1 MVSLRF
7 GDEEMMVPTFPR
19 IIEIRPKKEFDETK
33 LNLSVYN
40 NSKMKRVSLTEN
52 ELNGVTS

>member
-1 MVSLRF
+1 MNTEDVKGHMRA
-7 GDEEMMVPTFPR
+7 
-19 IIEIRPKKEFDETK
+19 KNEFDVTK

-52 ELNGVTS
+52 ELNGVAA